1 MAQTYRIAAD
11 LRRCCWYCMLASL
24 ALAAPVPL
32 VSVEDRRIAGLI
44 GAAVFFGAVFGY
56 CALALV
62 WRLEVVDTGLVR
74 RSWLGRDLWTWDDFA
89 SGRVRKG
96 PLFLLRD
103 PRRPWWRRKLDVGL
117 PSWRGATAEELSE
130 FISRHAPAERIEIAI
145 DGDYAATPRLAEKRL
160 AALRKHER
168 ELRSFW
174 PIFGGVF
181 AVAVTVLLAAEGTDA
196 LFTAIALG
204 CFWLAMAGG
213 FTFIARRH
221 IRQRLEQFERSAVPG
236 GRPR

>member
-1 MAQTYRIAAD
+1 M
-11 LRRCCWYCMLASL
+11 
-24 ALAAPVPL
+24 
-32 VSVEDRRIAGLI
+32 
-44 GAAVFFGAVFGY
+44 
-56 CALALV
+56 
-62 WRLEVVDTGLVR
+62 
-74 RSWLGRDLWTWDDFA
+74 
-89 SGRVRKG
+89 
-96 PLFLLRD
+96 RD
-103 PRRPWWRRKLDVGL
+103 PSRPWWRRKLDLGL
-117 PSWRGATAEELSE
+117 LGRDDRRQVIQAINAHYRLPDAPVVPESLSIRYRFNREATFEPAGIRHVVAGVTHVYGWHAVCGVMIERHDAVRRDFRTLDIELADPPTTIELWMHGTNPSWRGATAEELSE

-181 AVAVTVLLAAEGTDA
+181 AVAVAVLLAAEGTDA

-213 FTFIARRH
+213 FTFIARRDL
-221 IRQRLEQFERSAVPG
+221 RQRLE
-236 GRPR
+236 